1 MHPEVSST
9 GRLGYEYYNELGY
22 VPYDV
27 KINENTARTLEYAY
41 DDWCIYQMAKSSERP
56 KKELKL
62 FADRAMN
69 YKNVF
74 DKESLLMRGRNKDGQ
89 FQAPFSP
96 LKWGD
101 AFTEGNSWHY
111 SWSVFHDPQGLIDLM
126 GGEKVFVEMLD
137 SVFIVPP
144 YSMTAT
150 MAR

>member
-1 MHPEVSST
+1 M
-9 GRLGYEYYNELGY
+9 
-22 VPYDV
+22 

-41 DDWCIYQMAKSSERP
+41 DDWCIYQMAKALNRP

-62 FADRAMN
+62 FAERAMN

-126 GGEKVFVEMLD
+126 GGEKVFVPWIRPSYKVVTTSTLIP
-137 SVFIVPP
+137 F
-144 YSMTAT
+144 
-150 MAR
+150 R

>member
-1 MHPEVSST
+1 
-9 GRLGYEYYNELGY
+9 
-22 VPYDV
+22 
-27 KINENTARTLEYAY
+27 
-41 DDWCIYQMAKSSERP
+41 
-56 KKELKL
+56 
-62 FADRAMN
+62 
-69 YKNVF
+69 
-74 DKESLLMRGRNKDGQ
+74 MRGRNKDGQ

-126 GGEKVFVEMLD
+126 GGEKSLLKCWTRYLSFLL
-137 SVFIVPP
+137 